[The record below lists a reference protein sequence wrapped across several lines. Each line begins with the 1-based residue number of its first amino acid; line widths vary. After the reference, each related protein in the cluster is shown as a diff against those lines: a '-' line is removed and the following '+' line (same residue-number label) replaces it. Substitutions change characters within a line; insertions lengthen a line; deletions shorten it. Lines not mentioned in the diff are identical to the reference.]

1 MEIDM
6 VRRWGVWLA
15 WTAFLLPAFSAT
27 VSFDLRDAEGR
38 RHTIAEAHES
48 KAIVLLFLAPDC
60 PISNSYAPE
69 LNRLAAQYSRRGV
82 LFYGV
87 FSDPAVSGT
96 EMEQYGREYG
106 YSFPLLL
113 DRSQSLAR
121 QAGAAATP
129 EAVILSARGE
139 VLYRG
144 RIDDRFIDFGK
155 TRPAPACRDVKLS
168 LDQILAGK
176 PVSHPATKALGCGIP
191 FGREIHGEAVTF
203 ARDIAP
209 IVYQHCAPCHHP
221 GGAAPFPLLRYEDVT
236 KRASQIAAVTS
247 SGYMPPWKP
256 QPGYGKFRGERGLTE
271 AEVTA
276 IRDWVNEGAPLGK
289 TATPPAPKFAS
300 GWQLGTPDLIA
311 KMPEPFTVPAEGPDI
326 YQCFVIPITLPADR
340 YVRAVEFQPE
350 NRSAVHHALFFADLS
365 GGARRRDA
373 EDPAAGYRCFG
384 VPGFLPSAAL
394 GGWSP
399 GVAPLETPAQTAV
412 PLKKGS
418 DLVLQIHFHPTGKQ
432 EREQASLG
440 LYFTSVPPQRRVADV
455 ALGSR
460 NIDIPPGDRSY
471 KVRDGFT
478 LPIDVE
484 AVGIIPHAHYIC
496 KDMKGWA
503 LLPDGTKKWLIWI
516 KDWDFNWQE
525 QYQYGPSLHLPAG
538 TRLEMEFTY
547 DNSNQNPR
555 NPNHPPKRVLWG
567 PESTDEMA
575 GLHLQVIPERM
586 SEMPILGQALWGKIM
601 RSMGGKFFTLPSQ

>member
-1 MEIDM
+1 MKIDM
-6 VRRWGVWLA
+6 ARRWALRLA
-15 WTAFLLPAFSAT
+15 CMACVLPAFCAT
-27 VSFDLRDAEGR
+27 VSFDLRDAQGR
-38 RHTIAEAHES
+38 RHTIAEGRES
-48 KAIVLLFLAPDC
+48 KAIVLLFLAADC

-69 LNRLAAQYSRRGV
+69 LNRLAAQYSPRGV

-87 FSDPAVSGT
+87 FSDPAATTT
-96 EMEQYGREYG
+96 EIEKYAREYG
-106 YSFPLLL
+106 YSLPLLL

-121 QAGAAATP
+121 QTGAAATP

-144 RIDDRFIDFGK
+144 RIDDRFLDFGK
-155 TRPAPACRDVKLS
+155 TRPAPGRRDLKLS

-176 PVSHPATKALGCGIP
+176 RVSPAVTKALGCAIP
-191 FGREIHGEAVTF
+191 FGREIQGDMVTF

-209 IVYQHCAPCHHP
+209 IVYKHCAPCHHP
-221 GGAAPFPLLRYEDVT
+221 GGSAPFSLLRYEDAAR
-236 KRASQIAAVTS
+236 RASQIAAVTS
-247 SGYMPPWKP
+247 SRYMPPWKP
-256 QPGYGKFRGERGLTE
+256 QPGYGRFRGERGLTE
-271 AEVTA
+271 AEITA
-276 IRDWVNEGAPLGK
+276 IRDWANEGAPPGK
-289 TATPPAPKFAS
+289 TAAPPPPQFPS

-311 KMPEPFTVPAEGPDI
+311 KMTEPFTVPADGPDV
-326 YQCFVIPITLPADR
+326 YQCFVIPMKLPGDR

-350 NRSAVHHALFFADLS
+350 NRNVVHHALFFADLS

-373 EDPAAGYRCFG
+373 EDPAIGYRCFG

-399 GVAPLETPAQTAV
+399 GAASLEMPPRTAV
-412 PLKKGS
+412 PLKKDS

-440 LYFTSVPPQRRVADV
+440 LYFTSTPPQRRVADV

-460 NIDIPPGDRSY
+460 GIDIPPGESSY

-525 QYQYGPSLHLPAG
+525 QYHYAPSLHLPAG

-547 DNSNQNPR
+547 DNSAQNPR
-555 NPNHPPKRVLWG
+555 NPNHPPKRVVWG
-567 PESTDEMA
+567 PDSTDEMA

-601 RSMGGKFFTLPSQ
+601 RSVGGKFFTLPSR